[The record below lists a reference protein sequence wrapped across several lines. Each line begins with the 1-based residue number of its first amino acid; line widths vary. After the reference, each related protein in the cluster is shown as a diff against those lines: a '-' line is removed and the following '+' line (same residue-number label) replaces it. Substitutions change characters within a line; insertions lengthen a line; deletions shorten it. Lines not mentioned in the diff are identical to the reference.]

1 MYHISKAT
9 DVFATD
15 DEVLQLSKKL
25 SMHMNN
31 KLFFNPM
38 PFGVHHKA
46 RIYESYATK
55 NLRQSFFEECV
66 FEKANFEKSSLSGSI
81 FVNSRINPCNF
92 KDTNLQ
98 SCDFRN
104 CTFNG
109 ILFEYTRMNKSVF
122 YNARF
127 INCTFVSA
135 SINDAIFDGC
145 KFSNCK
151 WIPVSIENTIF
162 RNTFLSNVTF
172 RSMNF
177 EFVTFEN
184 IKTENIK
191 FPFPTIPFIYNG
203 LTYVTETTD
212 NIRITSAQQKDGL
225 TAKEYLENIPD
236 LEKFY
241 YNTQNYFPLSNIY
254 ISQKRFIEA
263 FEAIVSE
270 IELAINL
277 RSFRMIKNYCKQIKY
292 IPTINFHQRQEL
304 YNRILTQLS
313 GMKLHEF
320 EKDNLKMYLPEA
332 RELILTD
339 TDRQRLQIFA
349 ITNISDS
356 DYEKVSLLISYLD
369 GFLHSVCRYSIE
381 LRHNSPYEI
390 FLDIFTDPENISLII
405 SGLSLIV
412 GVMQLKQGHNNCQNN
427 EPNNGKITKHKEL
440 SDVQKNECEQ
450 KNQNLTQNQIV
461 IEKVIINNNGNI
473 YVNSNINSIGD

>member
-1 MYHISKAT
+1 MNYISKLT
-9 DVFATD
+9 DLIATD
-15 DEVLQLSKKL
+15 DEIMQLSKKL

-31 KLFFNPM
+31 KLFFNPT

-46 RIYESYATK
+46 KIYESYATK

-66 FEKANFEKSSLSGSI
+66 FENANFEKSGLAGSI
-81 FVNSRINPCNF
+81 FINSTINPCNF

-109 ILFEYTRMNKSVF
+109 VIFEYTRMNKSVF
-122 YNARF
+122 YNTRF
-127 INCTFVSA
+127 INCTFISA

-145 KFSNCK
+145 EFLTCQ
-151 WIPVSIENTIF
+151 WAPVSIEGALF

-184 IKTENIK
+184 LKTENIK

-212 NIRITSAQQKDGL
+212 NIRITSAQQKKGL
-225 TAKEYLENIPD
+225 TAKEYLKNIPD

-241 YNTQNYFPLSNIY
+241 YNTQNYFPLANIY
-254 ISQKRFIEA
+254 ISQKRFLEA
-263 FEAIVSE
+263 FEAIVLG

-292 IPTINFHQRQEL
+292 IPTIDFHQRQGL
-304 YNRILTQLS
+304 YNHILTQLS
-313 GMKLHEF
+313 SMDLHKF
-320 EKDNLKMYLPEA
+320 EKDNLNMYLPEA
-332 RELILTD
+332 RELLLTD
-339 TDRQRLQIFA
+339 TDRQRLQVYA

-356 DYEKVSLLISYLD
+356 HYEKVSLLISTLD
-369 GFLHSVCRYSIE
+369 SFLCSICRYSIE

-412 GVMQLKQGHNNCQNN
+412 GMMQLKQGQN
-427 EPNNGKITKHKEL
+427 KKQKAL
-440 SDVQKNECEQ
+440 SDKQKVECE
-450 KNQNLTQNQIV
+450 KKGQNLTKNQII
-461 IEKVIINNNGNI
+461 IEKLIINNNGNI
-473 YVNSNINSIGD
+473 YVNSNIESIED